1 MFSIKTPIQLKMN
14 GFELNYLDEWM
25 KDLCFVGKCWL

>member
-1 MFSIKTPIQLKMN
+1 MFSIKTPIQLKMD

-25 KDLCFVGKCWL
+25 KDLCL